1 MRIKIVIR
9 KPGLEARRLFFK
21 RNYWLILKLLKQANS
36 LSSASGRVHLVLE
49 DDLPLSQEEE
59 HADHTLLHSEE
70 DNLSQKEVHYT
81 FEVEEEQA
89 APADEALDEE
99 EFILSDA
106 VEEPTDTEP
115 APALEESSEFNLDL
129 DTDEGL
135 GDFNFDEI
143 Q

>member
-1 MRIKIVIR
+1 MRIKIVIH

-21 RNYWLILKLLKQANS
+21 RNYWLILKLLKQVQG
-36 LSSASGRVHLVLE
+36 SAAAPQRVHLVLE
-49 DDLPLSQEEE
+49 DLPTEEDQAS
-59 HADHTLLHSEE
+59 HILLQEE
-70 DNLSQKEVHYT
+70 DNLSQKEVHFT
-81 FEVEEEQA
+81 LEPLEQA
-89 APADEALDEE
+89 EEAQTDEFQDEE

-106 VEEPTDTEP
+106 VEETTHAEP
-115 APALEESSEFNLDL
+115 ELALEESSNLDLDL